1 MLTISRKLLLLPS
14 LLLLSVVAL
23 CQSVHETTPATQTP
37 EEYLH
42 SLVGQKLIMLQFGD
56 TYRAKVKKSDLPKIK
71 ISCDIA
77 VQIKMV
83 HQDKDKIDFAWEQI
97 GTPSIWGKNFA
108 RTCRDNNYH
117 DRGILTITGFAPDE
131 TTDSLTTSLSKVL
144 QTPEQYLATAGIMF
158 NLPAEPDLQSIPRE
172 PPAMEPPKPLLSFD
186 PAFSVEARKRKYQG
200 RVVVM
205 FYVGTDGRAHRP
217 SIPRPLG
224 MGLDQQ
230 VLNVLPLCRFQ
241 PGSKGGKPVVA
252 HLNMEISFNLY

>member
-158 NLPAEPDLQSIPRE
+158 NLPA
-172 PPAMEPPKPLLSFD
+172 
-186 PAFSVEARKRKYQG
+186 
-200 RVVVM
+200 
-205 FYVGTDGRAHRP
+205 
-217 SIPRPLG
+217 
-224 MGLDQQ
+224 
-230 VLNVLPLCRFQ
+230 
-241 PGSKGGKPVVA
+241 
-252 HLNMEISFNLY
+252 